1 MEMIP
6 HQTVGK
12 HPPAVSPGNTVE
24 ELEEP
29 LPITIIPKD
38 GGPLIPTRDNVED
51 TASMLDPR
59 RTHHKATISSK

>member
-1 MEMIP
+1 MIP

-12 HPPAVSPGNTVE
+12 HPPAVSPSNLVE

-29 LPITIIPKD
+29 LPLPIIPTD
-38 GGPLIPTRDNVED
+38 GGSLIPTRNNVED
-51 TASMLDPR
+51 TTSMLDPR